1 MADVRR
7 LSERT
12 IDLAERLADVTDAA
26 QGKGNRR
33 GSGRARWLILPAA
46 GAGLYALVTSG
57 FFARQAKEVLDGA
70 KSRASELPDDLAKR
84 AGDFADRQ
92 KTGPR
97 QASSRQQSSS
107 GKQTSRS
114 GSSRKASRKKTAATR

>member
-1 MADVRR
+1 MADIRSF
-7 LSERT
+7 SERT

-46 GAGLYALVTSG
+46 GAGLYALVTSR
-57 FFARQAKEVLDGA
+57 FFARQAKEVLGEA
-70 KSRASELPDDLAKR
+70 KSRASELPDDLARR

-92 KTGPR
+92 NVPRGSSTGQR
-97 QASSRQQSSS
+97 AGSR
-107 GKQTSRS
+107 KQTSRS
-114 GSSRKASRKKTAATR
+114 RSSGKAGRKTAATR